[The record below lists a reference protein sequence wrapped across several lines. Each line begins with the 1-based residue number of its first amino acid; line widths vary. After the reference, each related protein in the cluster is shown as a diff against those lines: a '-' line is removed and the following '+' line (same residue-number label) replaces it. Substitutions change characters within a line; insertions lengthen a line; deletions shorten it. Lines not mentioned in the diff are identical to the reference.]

1 MSDNNKSVYFTL
13 QANAT
18 QMAQDIEFAE
28 LMSKSLWEAGTKDD
42 VRYDVK
48 QDLQTQA
55 LEWDQKAYRLQ
66 GELDRLVD
74 AAKSCGFT
82 LHT

>member
-1 MSDNNKSVYFTL
+1 MSTKTSNVYFEL
-13 QANAT
+13 QARAT
-18 QMAQDIEFAE
+18 QEAQAIEFAE
-28 LMSKSLWEAGTKDD
+28 LMAASLWEAGTKEG
-42 VRYDVK
+42 VRYDVAS
-48 QDLQTQA
+48 DLQTQSI
-55 LEWDQKAYRLQ
+55 EWDQKAYRLQ

>member
-28 LMSKSLWEAGTKDD
+28 LMYKSLWEAGTKDD

-48 QDLQTQA
+48 SDLQTQA
-55 LEWDQKAYRLQ
+55 CEWDEKAYRLQ
-66 GELDRLVD
+66 AKLDRLVD

>member
-1 MSDNNKSVYFTL
+1 MSNNNKSVYFTL

-28 LMSKSLWEAGTKDD
+28 LMYKSLWEAGTKDD

-48 QDLQTQA
+48 SDLQTQA
-55 LEWDQKAYRLQ
+55 CEWDEKAYRLQ
-66 GELDRLVD
+66 AKLDRLVD

>member
-1 MSDNNKSVYFTL
+1 MTTSNNTAYFTL

-28 LMSKSLWEAGTKDD
+28 LMSESLWEAGTKEG

-55 LEWDQKAYRLQ
+55 LEWEQKAYGLQ
-66 GELDRLVD
+66 VELDRLVD